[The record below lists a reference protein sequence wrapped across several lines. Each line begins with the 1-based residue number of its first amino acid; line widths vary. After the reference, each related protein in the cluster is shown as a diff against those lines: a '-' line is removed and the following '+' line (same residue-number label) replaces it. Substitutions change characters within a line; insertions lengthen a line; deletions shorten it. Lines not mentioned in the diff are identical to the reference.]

1 MLELLFGA
9 AQETVRSILA
19 IIGLFFVIPGLIQCF
34 FGYRVLKL
42 FAAFMGFLAGLVS
55 FGIIGM
61 ATLEAVGP
69 GLLTGLVG
77 GLLLALLAFKAY
89 KAAVCLING
98 INVFLAS
105 VSFGFYYGLE
115 QAVRYFDR
123 DDLMQN
129 LISGGALGVVLAVA
143 AILLTAVFF
152 RPLIICST
160 ALEGG
165 LLLGGGLCMMLYAM
179 DWIAPLSLLCV
190 LAGAIFQFY
199 NTRDEALILKRERE
213 EKAQQSQ
220 AQGKSGQTPRSFYV
234 QVFMVT
240 ILGLVAKAKWDTTGL
255 VFCMVGTFFVSRAYS
270 YFPLKKNFPQQMEG
284 VSLLHFMTHPFYRYV
299 THPE

>member
-1 MLELLFGA
+1 MLELLFDA
-9 AQETVRSILA
+9 AQETVRSTLA
-19 IIGLFFVIPGLIQCF
+19 IIGLFFVIPGFIQCF

-42 FAAFMGFLAGLVS
+42 FAAFIGFLVGLVS
-55 FGIIGM
+55 FSIIGI

-69 GLLTGLVG
+69 GLLMGLVG

-105 VSFGFYYGLE
+105 VAFGFYYGLE
-115 QAVRYFDR
+115 QAVRYFNQDY
-123 DDLMQN
+123 LVQN
-129 LISGGALGVVLAVA
+129 MIAGGALGVVLAVV
-143 AILLTAVFF
+143 AILLTAIFF

-165 LLLGGGLCMMLYAM
+165 LLLGGGLCMMLYAI

-190 LAGAIFQFY
+190 LTGAIFQFR
-199 NTRDEALILKRERE
+199 NTRDEALILNRERE
-213 EKAQQSQ
+213 EKAQQ
-220 AQGKSGQTPRSFYV
+220 AKGQGKPV
-234 QVFMVT
+234 K
-240 ILGLVAKAKWDTTGL
+240 AAKWTYAVLFAVELLALGVWNKCGVAGA
-255 VFCMVGTFFVSRAYS
+255 VFFFVVAFFAVRLLS
-270 YFPLKKNFPQQMEG
+270 YPGLKRNYPQQMEG
-284 VSLLHFMTHPFYRYV
+284 VTPLGYMVNPFRQYI